1 MKRKIIFLSS
11 IGFMALS
18 LVGCDNTIEN
28 DIAEE
33 TITNAIENTNKKL
46 EEISKSDATHFSF
59 DLDIDY
65 SSTTLGAKEKAKVLI
80 ESQGNL
86 NLKKLRAETPDI
98 SDSNYYFYLN
108 VDAIGESYNLPPI
121 PGLSNE
127 YYTVIG
133 NAASLKNNTYTEY
146 SKTKTNYTDLEFGYD
161 YSIDEVKSKAL
172 ADSIL
177 STIDDITNPD
187 DSNYSILSEYL
198 EEFGLFESVKGILNG
213 DLNGTDLE
221 ELFERIQI
229 DISDVDEED
238 LDSIANLINEVNPKD
253 YVTYTKTKKSKNVT
267 ISAEFDYDKWYQDFS
282 DGFNNSEFVINSED
296 LVEMLDILPSS
307 FKLDYSITIN
317 KDNYISAID
326 ANVEIVGPQEENITL
341 YDMSLTISA
350 HLNLSNKNVEVKTLT
365 IPESAQSKVN
375 AFAELAIKTALLEG
389 RPFTYDDLIKI
400 YGEPYLSTIDSKT
413 GTAYWAE
420 GCHSLQ
426 DYSTKIANGER
437 VPMLV
442 VDFANDI
449 AINATYID

>member
-1 MKRKIIFLSS
+1 MKRKILFLSS

-18 LVGCDNTIEN
+18 LVGCNSKIQN
-28 DIAEE
+28 DEAEDI
-33 TITNAIENTNKKL
+33 ITNAIENTNKKL
-46 EEISKSDATHFSF
+46 EEISNSDATHFSF
-59 DLDIDY
+59 DLDMDY
-65 SSTTLGAKEKAKVLI
+65 SSTTLGAKEQAKVLI

-86 NLKKLRAETPDI
+86 NLKKLRAETPDT
-98 SDSNYYFYLN
+98 SDSNFYFYLN

-127 YYTVIG
+127 YYTIIG

-161 YSIDEVKSKAL
+161 YLIDEVKSKAL

-177 STIDDITNPD
+177 SAIDDITNTD

-198 EEFGLFESVKGILNG
+198 EEFGLFESVKGILND
-213 DLNGTDLE
+213 DLNGKDLE

-229 DISDVDEED
+229 DISDVDEDD
-238 LDSIANLINEVNPKD
+238 LDSIANLINEVNPKN

-267 ISAEFDYDKWYQDFS
+267 ISSKFDYEKWYQDFS
-282 DGFNNSEFVINSED
+282 NGFNNSEFVINSED

-307 FKLDYSITIN
+307 FKLDYSITID

-350 HLNLSNKNVEVKTLT
+350 HLNLTNKNVQVKTLT
-365 IPESAQSKVN
+365 IPESAQSKIN
-375 AFAELAIKTALLEG
+375 ELAALAIRSAFLEG
-389 RPFTYDDLIKI
+389 RPFTYENLTKI

-420 GCHSLQ
+420 GCHSLKE
-426 DYSTKIANGER
+426 YSNKIANGEH

-442 VDFANDI
+442 VDFAMGI
-449 AINATYID
+449 AVSVTYID